1 MLQKQHEQ
9 STKSQNSAIV
19 NQRETQSQAA
29 QAAAVSAAV
38 QAASAEFAQATAAAA
53 AASVAANNSGGSGS
67 GSDQVDV
74 VDSMQEDNNS
84 ASDLASM
91 KNRRRGRPP
100 KNSNMDL
107 SYR

>member
-1 MLQKQHEQ
+1 M
-9 STKSQNSAIV
+9 V
-19 NQRETQSQAA
+19 ET
-29 QAAAVSAAV
+29 
-38 QAASAEFAQATAAAA
+38 
-53 AASVAANNSGGSGS
+53 NLKNPIC
-67 GSDQVDV
+67 DQVDV

-107 SYR
+107 SYSPPEKKLRMPLGEYFSIKLFHFHPFLY